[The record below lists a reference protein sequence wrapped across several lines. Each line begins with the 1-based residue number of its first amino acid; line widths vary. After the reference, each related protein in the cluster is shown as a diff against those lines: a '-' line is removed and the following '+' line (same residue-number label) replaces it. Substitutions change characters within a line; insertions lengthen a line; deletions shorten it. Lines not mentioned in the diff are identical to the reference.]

1 MATGVGAGISTIV
14 DQQLLQIARGRGRLR
29 PVKSPA
35 QLTEVFRS
43 SGLKVTPQ
51 RMAIFEA
58 LYENSLHPSAEAVYE
73 SVQVAMPTIS
83 LRTVYSVLAEL
94 AELDEILQ
102 LDLGTGAARFDP
114 NTDPHHHLVC
124 EVCGTVRDVSV
135 DHPEV
140 RPSPMDSE
148 GFRITGTE
156 IVFRGRCATC
166 AMPVADAP
174 RSSTK
179 PSTTSNRK

>member
-1 MATGVGAGISTIV
+1 M
-14 DQQLLQIARGRGRLR
+14 R
-29 PVKSPA
+29 SPT

-58 LYENSLHPSAEAVYE
+58 LHDNPRHPSAEGVYE
-73 SVQVAMPTIS
+73 SVHAAMPTIS

-124 EVCGTVRDVSV
+124 EGCGTVRDVSV

-140 RPSPMDSE
+140 RPSPDDSE
-148 GFRITGTE
+148 GFSITGTE
-156 IVFRGRCATC
+156 IVFRGRCAAC
-166 AMPVADAP
+166 ANSAAGAP
-174 RSSTK
+174 RPSTRPSTN
-179 PSTTSNRK
+179 PSTTSNRR

>member
-1 MATGVGAGISTIV
+1 M
-14 DQQLLQIARGRGRLR
+14 R
-29 PVKSPA
+29 SPT

-58 LYENSLHPSAEAVYE
+58 LHDNPRHPSAEGVYE
-73 SVQVAMPTIS
+73 SVHAAMPTIS

-135 DHPEV
+135 DHPDV
-140 RPSPMDSE
+140 RPSPDDSE
-148 GFRITGTE
+148 GFSITGTE

-166 AMPVADAP
+166 AFLAAGAP
-174 RSSTK
+174 EPSTRSSTK